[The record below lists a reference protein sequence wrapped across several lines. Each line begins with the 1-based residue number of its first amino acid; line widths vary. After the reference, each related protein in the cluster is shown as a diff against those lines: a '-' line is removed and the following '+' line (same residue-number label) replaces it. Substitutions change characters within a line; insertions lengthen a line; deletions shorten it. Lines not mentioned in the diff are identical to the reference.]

1 MHTGNDDG
9 RANRGDS
16 EIDLFVGAWWAGMAV
31 AFTILAVK
39 FVWPS
44 VGYWM

>member
-16 EIDLFVGAWWAGMAV
+16 EIDMFTGLWVAAMAV
-31 AFTILAVK
+31 AFTVLLLKVL
-39 FVWPS
+39 
-44 VGYWM
+44 